1 MRVLLSAHGNV
12 FLADTNVTIEPSAE
26 DIAEIALLSA
36 ATVRRFGIAP
46 KVALISH
53 SDFGARDSAAAQTMR
68 RALALLRLREPGL
81 EVEGEMNADT
91 ALDETL
97 RDRIFP
103 NAQLSGSANLLIF
116 PGLDAASAA
125 FSLSK
130 ILAGRVAIGPVVMG
144 LARPAHVVTPAIT
157 VRGLVNMTAL
167 AAVDAQAHDHAAG
180 EGGK

>member
-1 MRVLLSAHGNV
+1 
-12 FLADTNVTIEPSAE
+12 
-26 DIAEIALLSA
+26 
-36 ATVRRFGIAP
+36 
-46 KVALISH
+46 
-53 SDFGARDSAAAQTMR
+53 
-68 RALALLRLREPGL
+68 
-81 EVEGEMNADT
+81 MNADT

-130 ILAGRVAIGPVVMG
+130 ILAGGVAIGPVVMG